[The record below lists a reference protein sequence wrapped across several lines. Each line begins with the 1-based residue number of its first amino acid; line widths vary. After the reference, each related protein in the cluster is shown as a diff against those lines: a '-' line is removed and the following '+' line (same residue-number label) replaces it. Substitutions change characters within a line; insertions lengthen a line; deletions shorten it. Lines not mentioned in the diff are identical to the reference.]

1 MVVDDVAAEDLS
13 TNQQN
18 WYTFILTHLKEAI
31 DEQDQTLGGGRSHE
45 VFLFSRFL
53 HLTLSYFFYFCRVAS
68 LSMTLIPRMLREL

>member
-1 MVVDDVAAEDLS
+1 MDDVAAEDLP

-31 DEQDQTLGGGRSHE
+31 DDQDQALGGGRSHE

-53 HLTLSYFFYFCRVAS
+53 YLNLC
-68 LSMTLIPRMLREL
+68 

>member
-1 MVVDDVAAEDLS
+1 MVVDDVAAEDLP

-31 DEQDQTLGGGRSHE
+31 DDQDQALGGGRSHE

-53 HLTLSYFFYFCRVAS
+53 YLNLC
-68 LSMTLIPRMLREL
+68 